1 MKSCLQL
8 KKEKRRKQALADG
21 EVFKNRHP
29 GGFGMAFGSEKRT
42 VQQSMFPNL
51 HTDNWAKITVP

>member
-1 MKSCLQL
+1 MMSCLQL

-21 EVFKNRHP
+21 EMFKNRHR
-29 GGFGMAFGSEKRT
+29 GGFGMVFGSEKRI

-51 HTDNWAKITVP
+51 HTGNWAKITVP